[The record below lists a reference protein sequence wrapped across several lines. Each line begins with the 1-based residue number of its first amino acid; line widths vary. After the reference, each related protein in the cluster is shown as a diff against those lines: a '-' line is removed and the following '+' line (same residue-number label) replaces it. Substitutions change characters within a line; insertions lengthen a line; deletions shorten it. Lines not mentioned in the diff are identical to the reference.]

1 MSKIVFFCHVEKS
14 MLETVEFYKQDIDV
28 LRALG
33 HQVIICTKYSE
44 IPFDFDAMF
53 IWWWTYALWPVL
65 LSRTLKKPSI
75 ITGTFNF
82 RFPEG
87 FKGKDYFRRPCWQR
101 ILIRNAT
108 CMCTLNLFVNQF
120 ELESCSKYFSVKN
133 AFYFPHTIHNDY
145 LQGPARQREKALL
158 NITWSGKENLIRKG
172 LPELL
177 NAVRLLKN
185 DEVEIKLV
193 LAGHKGDGVD
203 YLYKLID
210 QLGVNDNVHYLGQI
224 TRQDKIDLL
233 RTCEIYV
240 QPSHYEGFGLAMA
253 EAMGC
258 GACIITCDVGA
269 VRNVVGDSGIYVSP
283 DSPEELA
290 GAIKQ
295 VLYDKNLR
303 HKLQKN
309 TYERACNYFRDES
322 KLERLKTYLSD
333 VGIS

>member
-1 MSKIVFFCHVEKS
+1 MAKIVFFCHVERY
-14 MLETVEFYKQDIDV
+14 MLETVEFYKQDIDA

-33 HQVIICTKYSE
+33 HQVIICTKYRE

-65 LSRTLKKPSI
+65 VSRILRKPCF

-87 FKGKDYFRRPCWQR
+87 FEGKDYFRRPCWQR

-108 CMCTLNLFVNQF
+108 RMCTLNLFVNQL
-120 ELESCSKYFSVKN
+120 ELESCSKYFRLKN
-133 AFYFPHTIHNDY
+133 KCYFPHTIHDDY
-145 LQGPARQREKALL
+145 LQGPAKLRGKTLL

-177 NAVRLLKN
+177 NAVWLLKN
-185 DEVEIKLV
+185 DEVEIKLI
-193 LAGHKGDGVD
+193 LAGHEGDGVD
-203 YLYKLID
+203 YLFKLID
-210 QLGVNDNVHYLGQI
+210 QLGISDNVHYLGQI

-240 QPSHYEGFGLAMA
+240 QPSHYEGFGVAMA

-258 GACIITCDVGA
+258 GACVITCDVGA

-283 DSPEELA
+283 GSPEELA
-290 GAIKQ
+290 RAIKK
-295 VLYDKNLR
+295 VFYDKNLR
-303 HKLQKN
+303 HKLQKG
-309 TYERACNYFRDES
+309 TYQRAYNRFRNDN
-322 KLERLKTYLSD
+322 KLERLKNYFSD